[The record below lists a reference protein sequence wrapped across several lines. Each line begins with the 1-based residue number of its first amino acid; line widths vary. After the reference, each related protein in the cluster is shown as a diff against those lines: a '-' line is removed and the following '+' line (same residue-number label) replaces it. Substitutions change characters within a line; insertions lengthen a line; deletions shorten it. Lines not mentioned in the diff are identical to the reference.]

1 MGFEGKAY
9 MISTKYSKDNKY
21 STDNNSSL
29 RYNFALMALML
40 LLSPLSHAEV
50 YKTTTSEGQVV
61 YTDNINT
68 AYQYNKNSKNISVLD
83 KLPTQLQVSSTTT
96 QPATT
101 STSLNSQVDNA
112 ASTAADISLP
122 DSLGDS
128 LTGRLSTQSISASQQ
143 GDYVLKIVS
152 PEVGQTLRRGSQPIE
167 INVALRPSLKT
178 GDRIVYQLNN
188 QTLATIKDTSY
199 TIATTTLDPNPY
211 TITVRVENVLGEVI
225 AQDTR
230 AINLISNNVL
240 YQKKRK
246 AIAEAQKKQTNQPW
260 YKKIL

>member
-1 MGFEGKAY
+1 
-9 MISTKYSKDNKY
+9 MILTKYKSD
-21 STDNNSSL
+21 NSSL
-29 RYNFALMALML
+29 RDNFALMALML
-40 LLSPLSHAEV
+40 LLSPLSHAQV

-83 KLPTQLQVSSTTT
+83 KLSTQSQVSSTINQST
-96 QPATT
+96 TT
-101 STSLNSQVDNA
+101 SNNLNNQVDNA
-112 ASTAADISLP
+112 ASTATDNRLP
-122 DSLGDS
+122 ASLGDS
-128 LTGRLSTQSISASQQ
+128 LTDRLSTQSISASQQ
-143 GDYVLKIVS
+143 GDYVLNIVA
-152 PEVGQTLRRGSQPIE
+152 PAAGQTLRRGSQPIE
-167 INVALRPSLKT
+167 INVALTPSLKT

-211 TITVRVENVLGEVI
+211 TITVRVENVLGEII

-246 AIAEAQKKQTNQPW
+246 AIAEAQKKQANQPW

>member
-1 MGFEGKAY
+1 
-9 MISTKYSKDNKY
+9 MILTKYS
-21 STDNNSSL
+21 TNNNTSL

-40 LLSPLSHAEV
+40 LLSQLGHAEV
-50 YKTTTSEGQVV
+50 YKTTTSDGQVV

-68 AYQYNKNSKNISVLD
+68 AYQYNKNSKTISVLD
-83 KLPTQLQVSSTTT
+83 KLPTQSQVSATTT

-101 STSLNSQVDNA
+101 STSLNNQVDNA
-112 ASTAADISLP
+112 ASRDIDNRLP
-122 DSLGDS
+122 DSLN
-128 LTGRLSTQSISASQQ
+128 GRLSIQSISASQQ
-143 GDYVLKIVS
+143 GDYVLRIVS
-152 PEVGQTLRRGSQPIE
+152 PEAGQTLRRGSQPIE
-167 INVALRPSLKT
+167 VNVALTPSLKT

-188 QTLATIKDTSY
+188 QTLATTKDTSY

-211 TITVRVENVLGEVI
+211 TITVSVENVLGEII

-230 AINLISNNVL
+230 VINLISNNVL

-246 AIAEAQKKQTNQPW
+246 AIAQAQKKKANQPW

>member
-1 MGFEGKAY
+1 
-9 MISTKYSKDNKY
+9 MILKKY
-21 STDNNSSL
+21 STDHNSSL
-29 RYNFALMALML
+29 RYNFALTAVVL
-40 LLSPLSHAEV
+40 LLSQLSHAEV

-68 AYQYNKNSKNISVLD
+68 AYQYDKNSKTISVLD
-83 KLPTQLQVSSTTT
+83 KLPSQSQVSSTTNQST
-96 QPATT
+96 TT
-101 STSLNSQVDNA
+101 SNNLNNEVDNA
-112 ASTAADISLP
+112 ASTATDNRLP
-122 DSLGDS
+122 DS

-143 GDYVLKIVS
+143 GDYVIKIVA
-152 PEVGQTLRRGSQPIE
+152 PAAGQTLRRGSQPIE
-167 INVALRPSLKT
+167 VSVALTPSLKT

-211 TITVRVENVLGEVI
+211 TITVSVENVLGEVI

-230 AINLISNNVL
+230 AITLISNNVL

-246 AIAEAQKKQTNQPW
+246 AIAQIQKKKANQPW

>member
-1 MGFEGKAY
+1 MHNNGFEGKAY
-9 MISTKYSKDNKY
+9 MILTKY
-21 STDNNSSL
+21 STDNNSSFPYS
-29 RYNFALMALML
+29 YNFALMALGL
-40 LLSPLSHAEV
+40 LLSQLSHAEV

-68 AYQYNKNSKNISVLD
+68 AYQYNRNSKTISVLD
-83 KLPTQLQVSSTTT
+83 KLSTQSQVSSTTNQST
-96 QPATT
+96 TT
-101 STSLNSQVDNA
+101 SISLNNEVDNA
-112 ASTAADISLP
+112 ASTATDNHLP
-122 DSLGDS
+122 DSL
-128 LTGRLSTQSISASQQ
+128 STQAILASQQ
-143 GDYVLKIVS
+143 GDYVIKIVS
-152 PEVGQTLRRGSQPIE
+152 PEAGQTLRRGSQPIE
-167 INVALRPSLKT
+167 INVALTPSLKT

-211 TITVRVENVLGEVI
+211 TITVGVENVLGEVI

-230 AINLISNNVL
+230 AITLISNNVL

-246 AIAEAQKKQTNQPW
+246 AIAEAKKKKANQPW

>member
-9 MISTKYSKDNKY
+9 MILTKYKSN
-21 STDNNSSL
+21 NNSSL
-29 RYNFALMALML
+29 RYSYNFALMASML
-40 LLSPLSHAEV
+40 LLSQLSHAEV
-50 YKTTTSEGQVV
+50 YKTTTLEGQVV

-68 AYQYNKNSKNISVLD
+68 AYQYNKNSKTISVLD
-83 KLPTQLQVSSTTT
+83 KLSNQSQVSSTTT
-96 QPATT
+96 QLATT
-101 STSLNSQVDNA
+101 STSLNNEVDNA
-112 ASTAADISLP
+112 ASTATDNRLP

-128 LTGRLSTQSISASQQ
+128 LTDRLSTQSISASQQ
-143 GDYVLKIVS
+143 GDYVLNIVS
-152 PEVGQTLRRGSQPIE
+152 PEAGQTLRRGSQSIE
-167 INVALRPSLKT
+167 INVALTPSLKT
-178 GDRIVYQLNN
+178 GDRVVYQLNN

-211 TITVRVENVLGEVI
+211 TITISVENVLGEVV

-246 AIAEAQKKQTNQPW
+246 AIAQAQKKKANQPW

>member
-1 MGFEGKAY
+1 
-9 MISTKYSKDNKY
+9 MILTKYKSN
-21 STDNNSSL
+21 NNSSL
-29 RYNFALMALML
+29 RYSYNFALMALML
-40 LLSPLSHAEV
+40 LLSQLSHAEV

-68 AYQYNKNSKNISVLD
+68 AYQYNKNSKTISVLD
-83 KLPTQLQVSSTTT
+83 KLPTQSQVSATTN
-96 QPATT
+96 QSATT
-101 STSLNSQVDNA
+101 SISLNNQVDNA
-112 ASTAADISLP
+112 ASTAIDTRLP

-128 LTGRLSTQSISASQQ
+128 LTARLTERLSTQSISASQQ

-152 PEVGQTLRRGSQPIE
+152 PEAGQTLRRGSQSIE
-167 INVALRPSLKT
+167 INVALMPSLKT

-211 TITVRVENVLGEVI
+211 TITVSVENVLGEVI

-230 AINLISNNVL
+230 AITLISNNVL

-246 AIAEAQKKQTNQPW
+246 AIAQAQKKKANQPW

>member
-1 MGFEGKAY
+1 
-9 MISTKYSKDNKY
+9 MILTKYKFN
-21 STDNNSSL
+21 NNSSL
-29 RYNFALMALML
+29 RYSFALTAMGL
-40 LLSPLSHAEV
+40 LLSPLSHAQV

-68 AYQYNKNSKNISVLD
+68 AYQYNKSSKNISVLD
-83 KLPTQLQVSSTTT
+83 KLPTQSQVSSTTT

-101 STSLNSQVDNA
+101 STSLNNQVDNA
-112 ASTAADISLP
+112 ASTATDNRLP
-122 DSLGDS
+122 YSLGDS
-128 LTGRLSTQSISASQQ
+128 LTDRLTERLSTQSISASQQ
-143 GDYVLKIVS
+143 GDYVIKIVS
-152 PEVGQTLRRGSQPIE
+152 PEAGQTLRRGSQPIE
-167 INVALRPSLKT
+167 IKVALTPSLKT

-211 TITVRVENVLGEVI
+211 TITVSVENVLGEVI

-230 AINLISNNVL
+230 AITLISNNVV

-246 AIAEAQKKQTNQPW
+246 AIAEAQKKKANQPW

>member
-1 MGFEGKAY
+1 
-9 MISTKYSKDNKY
+9 MILTKYKSD
-21 STDNNSSL
+21 NSSL
-29 RYNFALMALML
+29 RDNFALTAVVL
-40 LLSPLSHAEV
+40 LLSQLSHAEV

-68 AYQYNKNSKNISVLD
+68 AYQYNKSSKNISVLD
-83 KLPTQLQVSSTTT
+83 KLPTQSQVSSTTT

-101 STSLNSQVDNA
+101 STSLNNQVNNA
-112 ASTAADISLP
+112 ASKAADIRLP
-122 DSLGDS
+122 DS

-143 GDYVLKIVS
+143 GDYVLNIVS
-152 PEVGQTLRRGSQPIE
+152 PEAGQTLRRGSQPIE
-167 INVALRPSLKT
+167 INVALTPSLKT

-188 QTLATIKDTSY
+188 QTLATMKATSY

-211 TITVRVENVLGEVI
+211 TITVRVENVLGEII

-246 AIAEAQKKQTNQPW
+246 AIAQAQKKQANQPW

>member
-1 MGFEGKAY
+1 
-9 MISTKYSKDNKY
+9 MILTKYKSD
-21 STDNNSSL
+21 NSSL
-29 RYNFALMALML
+29 RDNFALTAVVL
-40 LLSPLSHAEV
+40 LLSQLSHAEV

-68 AYQYNKNSKNISVLD
+68 AYQYNKSSKNISVLD
-83 KLPTQLQVSSTTT
+83 KLPTQSQVSSTTT

-101 STSLNSQVDNA
+101 STSLNNQVNNA
-112 ASTAADISLP
+112 VSKAADIRLP
-122 DSLGDS
+122 DS

-152 PEVGQTLRRGSQPIE
+152 PEAGQTLRRGSQPIE
-167 INVALRPSLKT
+167 INVALTPSLKT

-188 QTLATIKDTSY
+188 QTLATMKATSY

-211 TITVRVENVLGEVI
+211 TITVGVENVLGEVI

-246 AIAEAQKKQTNQPW
+246 AIAQAQKKKANQPW

>member
-1 MGFEGKAY
+1 
-9 MISTKYSKDNKY
+9 MILTKYKSN
-21 STDNNSSL
+21 NNSGL
-29 RYNFALMALML
+29 RYSYNFALMAVVL
-40 LLSPLSHAEV
+40 LLSQLSHAEV
-50 YKTTTSEGQVV
+50 YKTTTSDGQVV

-68 AYQYNKNSKNISVLD
+68 AYQYNKSSKNISVLD
-83 KLPTQLQVSSTTT
+83 KLPTQSQVSSTTT

-101 STSLNSQVDNA
+101 STSLNNQVNNA
-112 ASTAADISLP
+112 ASKAADIRLP
-122 DSLGDS
+122 DS

-152 PEVGQTLRRGSQPIE
+152 PKAGQTLRRGSQPIE
-167 INVALRPSLKT
+167 INVALTPSLKT

-188 QTLATIKDTSY
+188 QTLATMKATSY

-211 TITVRVENVLGEVI
+211 TITVRVENVLGEII

-246 AIAEAQKKQTNQPW
+246 AIAQAQKKQANQPW

>member
-1 MGFEGKAY
+1 
-9 MISTKYSKDNKY
+9 MILTKYKSD
-21 STDNNSSL
+21 NSSL
-29 RYNFALMALML
+29 RDNFALTAVVL
-40 LLSPLSHAEV
+40 LLSQLSHAEV

-68 AYQYNKNSKNISVLD
+68 AYQYNKSSKNISVLD
-83 KLPTQLQVSSTTT
+83 KLPTQSQVSSTTT

-101 STSLNSQVDNA
+101 STSLNNQVNNA
-112 ASTAADISLP
+112 ASKAADIRLP
-122 DSLGDS
+122 DS

-143 GDYVLKIVS
+143 GDYVIKIVS
-152 PEVGQTLRRGSQPIE
+152 PEAGQTLRRGSQPIE
-167 INVALRPSLKT
+167 INVALTPSLKT

-211 TITVRVENVLGEVI
+211 TITVGVENVLGEVI

-230 AINLISNNVL
+230 AITLISNNVL

-246 AIAEAQKKQTNQPW
+246 AIAQAQKKQANQPW

>member
-1 MGFEGKAY
+1 
-9 MISTKYSKDNKY
+9 MILTKYKSD
-21 STDNNSSL
+21 NSSL
-29 RYNFALMALML
+29 RDNFALTAVVL
-40 LLSPLSHAEV
+40 LLSQLSHAEV

-83 KLPTQLQVSSTTT
+83 KLSTQSQVSSTTT

-101 STSLNSQVDNA
+101 STSLNNQVNNA
-112 ASTAADISLP
+112 ASTATDNRLP
-122 DSLGDS
+122 DS
-128 LTGRLSTQSISASQQ
+128 LSTQSISASQQ
-143 GDYVLKIVS
+143 GDYVIKIVS
-152 PEVGQTLRRGSQPIE
+152 PEAGQTLRRGSQPIE
-167 INVALRPSLKT
+167 INVALTPSLKT

-211 TITVRVENVLGEVI
+211 TITVGVENVLGEVI

-230 AINLISNNVL
+230 AITLISNNVL

-246 AIAEAQKKQTNQPW
+246 AIAQAQKKKANQPW

>member
-1 MGFEGKAY
+1 
-9 MISTKYSKDNKY
+9 MISTKYT
-21 STDNNSSL
+21 TDNNNSGL
-29 RYNFALMALML
+29 RYSFILTAVVL
-40 LLSPLSHAEV
+40 LLTQLSHAEV

-68 AYQYNKNSKNISVLD
+68 AYQYNRNSKNISVLD
-83 KLPTQLQVSSTTT
+83 KLPTQSQVSSMTNQSTTT
-96 QPATT
+96 
-101 STSLNSQVDNA
+101 SNNLNNEVDNA
-112 ASTAADISLP
+112 ASTATDNRLP
-122 DSLGDS
+122 DSLTD
-128 LTGRLSTQSISASQQ
+128 RLSTQSISASQQ
-143 GDYVLKIVS
+143 GDYVIKIVS
-152 PEVGQTLRRGSQPIE
+152 PEAGQTLRRGSQPIE
-167 INVALRPSLKT
+167 INVALTPSLKI

-211 TITVRVENVLGEVI
+211 TITVSVENVLGEVI

-230 AINLISNNVL
+230 AITLISNNVL

-246 AIAEAQKKQTNQPW
+246 AIAEAQKKKANQPW

>member
-9 MISTKYSKDNKY
+9 MILTKYKSN
-21 STDNNSSL
+21 NNSSL
-29 RYNFALMALML
+29 RYSFILTAVVL
-40 LLSPLSHAEV
+40 LLSQLSHAEV
-50 YKTTTSEGQVV
+50 YKTTTSDGQVV

-68 AYQYNKNSKNISVLD
+68 AYQYNKNSKTISVLD
-83 KLPTQLQVSSTTT
+83 KLPSQSQVSSTTNQST
-96 QPATT
+96 TT
-101 STSLNSQVDNA
+101 SNNLNNEVDNA
-112 ASTAADISLP
+112 VSTTTDNRLP

-128 LTGRLSTQSISASQQ
+128 LTARLSTQSISASQQ
-143 GDYVLKIVS
+143 GDYVIKIVS
-152 PEVGQTLRRGSQPIE
+152 PEAGQTLRRGSQPIE
-167 INVALRPSLKT
+167 INVALTPSLKT

-211 TITVRVENVLGEVI
+211 TITVSVENVLGEII

-230 AINLISNNVL
+230 AITLISNNVL

-246 AIAEAQKKQTNQPW
+246 AIAEAQKKKANQPW

>member
-9 MISTKYSKDNKY
+9 MILTKY
-21 STDNNSSL
+21 STDHNSSL
-29 RYNFALMALML
+29 RYNFALMALGL
-40 LLSPLSHAEV
+40 LLSQLSHAEV

-61 YTDNINT
+61 YTDDINT
-68 AYQYNKNSKNISVLD
+68 AYQYDKNSKTISVLD
-83 KLPTQLQVSSTTT
+83 KLPSQSQVSSTTNQST
-96 QPATT
+96 TT
-101 STSLNSQVDNA
+101 SNNLNNEVDNA
-112 ASTAADISLP
+112 ASTATDNRLP
-122 DSLGDS
+122 DRLGDS

-143 GDYVLKIVS
+143 GDYVIKIVA
-152 PEVGQTLRRGSQPIE
+152 PAAGQTLRRGSQPIE
-167 INVALRPSLKT
+167 VSVALTPSLKT

-211 TITVRVENVLGEVI
+211 TITVSVENVLGEVI

-230 AINLISNNVL
+230 AITLISNNVL

-246 AIAEAQKKQTNQPW
+246 AIAEAQKKKANQPW

>member
-1 MGFEGKAY
+1 
-9 MISTKYSKDNKY
+9 MILTKYSTN
-21 STDNNSSL
+21 NNSDL
-29 RYNFALMALML
+29 RYSLILTAVVL
-40 LLSPLSHAEV
+40 LLSQLSHAEV

-83 KLPTQLQVSSTTT
+83 KLPTQSQVSSTTT

-101 STSLNSQVDNA
+101 STSLNNEVDNA
-112 ASTAADISLP
+112 ASTATDNRLP
-122 DSLGDS
+122 DSLGDR

-143 GDYVLKIVS
+143 GDYVLNIVS
-152 PEVGQTLRRGSQPIE
+152 PEAGQTLRRGSQPIE
-167 INVALRPSLKT
+167 VSVALTPSLKT

-211 TITVRVENVLGEVI
+211 TITVSVENVLGEVI

-230 AINLISNNVL
+230 TINLISNNVL

-246 AIAEAQKKQTNQPW
+246 AIAEAQKKQANQPW

>member
-9 MISTKYSKDNKY
+9 MILTKYSRDNKY

-29 RYNFALMALML
+29 RYSFILTAVVL
-40 LLSPLSHAEV
+40 LLSPLSHSEV
-50 YKTTTSEGQVV
+50 YKTTTSDGQVV

-68 AYQYNKNSKNISVLD
+68 AYQYNKNSRNISVLD
-83 KLPTQLQVSSTTT
+83 KLSTQSQVSSTT

-101 STSLNSQVDNA
+101 STSLNNQVNNA
-112 ASTAADISLP
+112 ASRAADSRLP
-122 DSLGDS
+122 DS

-143 GDYVLKIVS
+143 GDYVLRIVS
-152 PEVGQTLRRGSQPIE
+152 PKAGQTLRRGSQPIE
-167 INVALRPSLKT
+167 INVALTPSLKT

-211 TITVRVENVLGEVI
+211 TITVSVENVLGEVI

-230 AINLISNNVL
+230 TINLISNNVL

-246 AIAEAQKKQTNQPW
+246 AIAEAQKKQANQPW

>member
-1 MGFEGKAY
+1 MVL
-9 MISTKYSKDNKY
+9 TKYKSDN
-21 STDNNSSL
+21 SNL

-40 LLSPLSHAEV
+40 LLSQLSHAEV

-68 AYQYNKNSKNISVLD
+68 AYQYNKNSKTISVLD
-83 KLPTQLQVSSTTT
+83 KLPTQSQVSSTTA
-96 QPATT
+96 QLATT
-101 STSLNSQVDNA
+101 STSLNNQVDNA
-112 ASTAADISLP
+112 ASTATDNRLP
-122 DSLGDS
+122 DSLADDS

-143 GDYVLKIVS
+143 GDYVIKIVS
-152 PEVGQTLRRGSQPIE
+152 PEAGQTLRRGSQPIE
-167 INVALRPSLKT
+167 ISVALTPSLKT

-188 QTLATIKDTSY
+188 QTLATIKATSY

-211 TITVRVENVLGEVI
+211 TITVRVENVLGEII

-230 AINLISNNVL
+230 AITLISNNVL

-246 AIAEAQKKQTNQPW
+246 AIAQAQKKKANQPW

>member
-1 MGFEGKAY
+1 
-9 MISTKYSKDNKY
+9 MILTKYKSD
-21 STDNNSSL
+21 NSSL
-29 RYNFALMALML
+29 RDNFALMAVVL
-40 LLSPLSHAEV
+40 LLSQLSHAEV

-83 KLPTQLQVSSTTT
+83 KLPTQSQVSSTTT

-101 STSLNSQVDNA
+101 STSLNNEVDNT
-112 ASTAADISLP
+112 ASTATDNRLP
-122 DSLGDS
+122 DSLTD
-128 LTGRLSTQSISASQQ
+128 RLSTQSISASQQ
-143 GDYVLKIVS
+143 GDYVIKIVS
-152 PEVGQTLRRGSQPIE
+152 PEAGQTLRRGSQPIE
-167 INVALRPSLKT
+167 INVALTPSLKT

-211 TITVRVENVLGEVI
+211 TITVGVENVLGEVI

-230 AINLISNNVL
+230 AITLISNNVL

-246 AIAEAQKKQTNQPW
+246 AIAQAQKKKANQPW

>member
-1 MGFEGKAY
+1 MGFEGKTY
-9 MISTKYSKDNKY
+9 MILTKY
-21 STDNNSSL
+21 STDNNSGL
-29 RYNFALMALML
+29 RYSYNFALMASML
-40 LLSPLSHAEV
+40 LLSQLSHAEV
-50 YKTTTSEGQVV
+50 YKTTTSDGQVV

-83 KLPTQLQVSSTTT
+83 KLPSQSQVSSTTT

-101 STSLNSQVDNA
+101 STSLNNEVDNA
-112 ASTAADISLP
+112 ASTATDNRLP

-128 LTGRLSTQSISASQQ
+128 LTDRLSTQSISASQQ
-143 GDYVLKIVS
+143 GDYVLNIVS
-152 PEVGQTLRRGSQPIE
+152 PEAGQTLRRGSQSIE
-167 INVALRPSLKT
+167 INVALMPSLKT

-211 TITVRVENVLGEVI
+211 AITVNVENVLGEVI

-230 AINLISNNVL
+230 AITLISNNVL

-246 AIAEAQKKQTNQPW
+246 AIAEAQKKKANQPW

>member
-1 MGFEGKAY
+1 MCFEGKAY
-9 MISTKYSKDNKY
+9 MILKKY
-21 STDNNSSL
+21 STDNNNSSL
-29 RYNFALMALML
+29 RYSYNLALMAVVL
-40 LLSPLSHAEV
+40 LLSPLSHSEV
-50 YKTTTSEGQVV
+50 YKTATSDGQVV

-83 KLPTQLQVSSTTT
+83 KLPTQSQVSSTTT

-101 STSLNSQVDNA
+101 STSLKNEVDNA
-112 ASTAADISLP
+112 ASTATDNRLP
-122 DSLGDS
+122 DSLTD
-128 LTGRLSTQSISASQQ
+128 RLSTQSISASHQ
-143 GDYVLKIVS
+143 GDYVIKIVA
-152 PEVGQTLRRGSQPIE
+152 PEAGQTLRRGSQPIE
-167 INVALRPSLKT
+167 INVALTPSLKT

-211 TITVRVENVLGEVI
+211 TITVSVENILGEVI

-246 AIAEAQKKQTNQPW
+246 AIAEAQKKQANQPW

>member
-9 MISTKYSKDNKY
+9 MILTKYKSD
-21 STDNNSSL
+21 NSSL
-29 RYNFALMALML
+29 RDNFALMALML
-40 LLSPLSHAEV
+40 LLSPLSHAQV

-83 KLPTQLQVSSTTT
+83 KLSTQSQVSSTINQST
-96 QPATT
+96 TT
-101 STSLNSQVDNA
+101 SNNLNNQVDNA
-112 ASTAADISLP
+112 ASTATDNRLP
-122 DSLGDS
+122 ASLGDS
-128 LTGRLSTQSISASQQ
+128 LTDRLSTQSISASQQ
-143 GDYVLKIVS
+143 GDYVLNIVA
-152 PEVGQTLRRGSQPIE
+152 PAAGQTLRRGSQPIE
-167 INVALRPSLKT
+167 INVALTPSLKT

-211 TITVRVENVLGEVI
+211 TITVGVENVLGEII

-246 AIAEAQKKQTNQPW
+246 AIAEAQKKQANQPW

>member
-1 MGFEGKAY
+1 
-9 MISTKYSKDNKY
+9 MILTKYKSN
-21 STDNNSSL
+21 NNSSL
-29 RYNFALMALML
+29 RDNFVLTAVVL
-40 LLSPLSHAEV
+40 LLSQLSHAEV

-83 KLPTQLQVSSTTT
+83 KLPTQSQVSSTTT

-101 STSLNSQVDNA
+101 STSLNNQVNNA
-112 ASTAADISLP
+112 ASTAADSRLP
-122 DSLGDS
+122 DS
-128 LTGRLSTQSISASQQ
+128 LTGRLSTQFISASQQ
-143 GDYVLKIVS
+143 GDYVIKIVS
-152 PEVGQTLRRGSQPIE
+152 PEAGQTLRRGSQPIE
-167 INVALRPSLKT
+167 INVALTPSLKT

-188 QTLATIKDTSY
+188 QTLATTKDTSY

-211 TITVRVENVLGEVI
+211 TITVRVENVLGEII

-230 AINLISNNVL
+230 AITLISNNVL

-246 AIAEAQKKQTNQPW
+246 AIAQAQKKKANQPW

>member
-1 MGFEGKAY
+1 
-9 MISTKYSKDNKY
+9 MILTKYK
-21 STDNNSSL
+21 TDNSSL
-29 RYNFALMALML
+29 RDNFALTAVVL
-40 LLSPLSHAEV
+40 LLSQLSHAEV

-68 AYQYNKNSKNISVLD
+68 AYQYNKSSKNISVLD
-83 KLPTQLQVSSTTT
+83 KLPTQSQVSSTTT

-101 STSLNSQVDNA
+101 STSLNNQVNNA
-112 ASTAADISLP
+112 ASKAADIRLP
-122 DSLGDS
+122 DS

-152 PEVGQTLRRGSQPIE
+152 PKAGQTLRRGSQPIE
-167 INVALRPSLKT
+167 INVALTPSLKT

-188 QTLATIKDTSY
+188 QTLATMKATSY

-211 TITVRVENVLGEVI
+211 TITVRVENVLGEII

-246 AIAEAQKKQTNQPW
+246 AIAQAQKKQANQPW

>member
-1 MGFEGKAY
+1 
-9 MISTKYSKDNKY
+9 MILTKYKSD
-21 STDNNSSL
+21 NSSL
-29 RYNFALMALML
+29 RDNFALTAVVL
-40 LLSPLSHAEV
+40 LLSQLSHAEV

-68 AYQYNKNSKNISVLD
+68 AYQYNKSSKNISVLD
-83 KLPTQLQVSSTTT
+83 KLPTQSQVSSTTT

-101 STSLNSQVDNA
+101 STSLNNQVNNA
-112 ASTAADISLP
+112 ASKAADIRLP
-122 DSLGDS
+122 DS

-152 PEVGQTLRRGSQPIE
+152 PKAGQTLRRGSQPIE
-167 INVALRPSLKT
+167 INVALTPSLKT

-211 TITVRVENVLGEVI
+211 TITVGVENVLGEVI
-225 AQDTR
+225 ARDTR
-230 AINLISNNVL
+230 AITLISNNVL

-246 AIAEAQKKQTNQPW
+246 AIAQAQKKQANQPW

>member
-1 MGFEGKAY
+1 
-9 MISTKYSKDNKY
+9 MILTKYKSN
-21 STDNNSSL
+21 NNSSL
-29 RYNFALMALML
+29 RDNFALTAVVL
-40 LLSPLSHAEV
+40 LLSQLSHAEV

-68 AYQYNKNSKNISVLD
+68 AYQYNKNSKSISVLD
-83 KLPTQLQVSSTTT
+83 KLPTQSQVSATTN
-96 QPATT
+96 QSATT
-101 STSLNSQVDNA
+101 SISLNNQVDNA
-112 ASTAADISLP
+112 ASTAIDTRLP

-143 GDYVLKIVS
+143 GDYVIKIVS
-152 PEVGQTLRRGSQPIE
+152 PEAGQTLRRGSQPIE
-167 INVALRPSLKT
+167 INVALTPSLKT

-188 QTLATIKDTSY
+188 QTLATIKATSY

-211 TITVRVENVLGEVI
+211 TITVGVENVLGEII

-230 AINLISNNVL
+230 AITLISNNVL

-246 AIAEAQKKQTNQPW
+246 AIAQAQKKQANQPW

>member
-9 MISTKYSKDNKY
+9 MILTKYSRDNKY
-21 STDNNSSL
+21 TTDNNSSL
-29 RYNFALMALML
+29 RYSFILTAVVL
-40 LLSPLSHAEV
+40 LLSPLSHAQV
-50 YKTTTSEGQVV
+50 YKTTTSDGQVV

-68 AYQYNKNSKNISVLD
+68 AYQYNKNSRNISVLD
-83 KLPTQLQVSSTTT
+83 KLPIQSQVSSTTT

-101 STSLNSQVDNA
+101 STSLNNQVDNA
-112 ASTAADISLP
+112 ASKAADSRLP
-122 DSLGDS
+122 DS
-128 LTGRLSTQSISASQQ
+128 LSTQSISASQQ
-143 GDYVLKIVS
+143 GDYVIKIVS
-152 PEVGQTLRRGSQPIE
+152 PKAGQTLRRGSQPIE
-167 INVALRPSLKT
+167 INVALTPSLKT

-211 TITVRVENVLGEVI
+211 TITVSVENVLGEVI

-230 AINLISNNVL
+230 TINLISNNVL

-246 AIAEAQKKQTNQPW
+246 AIAEAQKKQANQPW

>member
-9 MISTKYSKDNKY
+9 MILTKYSRDNKY
-21 STDNNSSL
+21 TTDNNSSL
-29 RYNFALMALML
+29 RYSFILTAVVL
-40 LLSPLSHAEV
+40 LLSPLSHAQV
-50 YKTTTSEGQVV
+50 YKTTTSDGQVV

-83 KLPTQLQVSSTTT
+83 KLPIQSQVSSTT

-101 STSLNSQVDNA
+101 STSLNNQVNNA
-112 ASTAADISLP
+112 ASKAADSRLP
-122 DSLGDS
+122 DS

-143 GDYVLKIVS
+143 GDYVIKIVS
-152 PEVGQTLRRGSQPIE
+152 PEAGQTLRRGSQPIE
-167 INVALRPSLKT
+167 INVALTPSLKT

-211 TITVRVENVLGEVI
+211 TITVGVENVLGEVI

-246 AIAEAQKKQTNQPW
+246 AIAEAQKKKANQPW

>member
-1 MGFEGKAY
+1 
-9 MISTKYSKDNKY
+9 MISTEY

-29 RYNFALMALML
+29 RYSYNLAPMALVL
-40 LLSPLSHAEV
+40 LLSPLSHSEV
-50 YKTTTSEGQVV
+50 YKTTTSDGQVV

-68 AYQYNKNSKNISVLD
+68 AYQYNKSSKNISVLD
-83 KLPTQLQVSSTTT
+83 KLSTKSQVSSTTT

-101 STSLNSQVDNA
+101 STGLKNEVNNA
-112 ASTAADISLP
+112 ASTATDNHLP
-122 DSLGDS
+122 DS
-128 LTGRLSTQSISASQQ
+128 LSTQSISASQQ
-143 GDYVLKIVS
+143 GDYVIKIVS
-152 PEVGQTLRRGSQPIE
+152 PEAGQTLRRGSQSIE
-167 INVALRPSLKT
+167 INVALTPSLKT

-211 TITVRVENVLGEVI
+211 TITVSVENVLGEVI

-230 AINLISNNVL
+230 TINLISNNVL

-246 AIAEAQKKQTNQPW
+246 AIAEAQKKQANQPW

>member
-1 MGFEGKAY
+1 
-9 MISTKYSKDNKY
+9 MILTKYKSN
-21 STDNNSSL
+21 NNSSL
-29 RYNFALMALML
+29 RYSYNFALMASML
-40 LLSPLSHAEV
+40 LLSQLSHAEV
-50 YKTTTSEGQVV
+50 YKTTTLEGQVV

-83 KLPTQLQVSSTTT
+83 KLPTQSQVSSTTNQST
-96 QPATT
+96 TT
-101 STSLNSQVDNA
+101 SNNLNNEVDNA
-112 ASTAADISLP
+112 ASTATDNRLP
-122 DSLGDS
+122 DSLTD
-128 LTGRLSTQSISASQQ
+128 RLSTQSISASQQ
-143 GDYVLKIVS
+143 GDYILNIVS
-152 PEVGQTLRRGSQPIE
+152 PEAGQTLRRGSQPIE
-167 INVALRPSLKT
+167 INVALTPSLKT

-211 TITVRVENVLGEVI
+211 TITVSVENVLGEVI

-246 AIAEAQKKQTNQPW
+246 AIAQAQKKKANQPW

>member
-1 MGFEGKAY
+1 
-9 MISTKYSKDNKY
+9 MILTKYKSD
-21 STDNNSSL
+21 NSSL
-29 RYNFALMALML
+29 RDKFALTAVVL
-40 LLSPLSHAEV
+40 LLSQLSHAEV

-68 AYQYNKNSKNISVLD
+68 AYQYNRNSKSISVLD
-83 KLPTQLQVSSTTT
+83 KLSNQSQVSSTTN

-101 STSLNSQVDNA
+101 SSNLNNEVDNA
-112 ASTAADISLP
+112 ASTATDNRLP
-122 DSLGDS
+122 DSLTD
-128 LTGRLSTQSISASQQ
+128 RLSTQSISASQQ
-143 GDYVLKIVS
+143 GDYVLNIVA
-152 PEVGQTLRRGSQPIE
+152 PEAGQTLRRGSQSIE
-167 INVALRPSLKT
+167 INVALTPSLKT

-199 TIATTTLDPNPY
+199 TIVTTTLDPNPY
-211 TITVRVENVLGEVI
+211 TITVSVENVLGEVI

-230 AINLISNNVL
+230 AITLISNNVL

-246 AIAEAQKKQTNQPW
+246 AIAEAQKKKANQPW

>member
-1 MGFEGKAY
+1 
-9 MISTKYSKDNKY
+9 MILKKY
-21 STDNNSSL
+21 STDHNSSL
-29 RYNFALMALML
+29 RYNFALMAVVL
-40 LLSPLSHAEV
+40 LLSQLSHAEV
-50 YKTTTSEGQVV
+50 YKTTTSDGQVI
-61 YTDNINT
+61 YTDDINT

-83 KLPTQLQVSSTTT
+83 KLSTQSQGSSTTA

-101 STSLNSQVDNA
+101 STSLNNQVNNA
-112 ASTAADISLP
+112 ASTATDSRLP
-122 DSLGDS
+122 DSLSDS
-128 LTGRLSTQSISASQQ
+128 LSTQSISASQQ
-143 GDYVLKIVS
+143 GDYVLNIVS
-152 PEVGQTLRRGSQPIE
+152 PEAGQTLRRGSQPIE
-167 INVALRPSLKT
+167 INVALTPSLKT

-211 TITVRVENVLGEVI
+211 AITVNVENVLGEVI

-230 AINLISNNVL
+230 AITLISNNVL

-246 AIAEAQKKQTNQPW
+246 AIAQIQKKKANQPW

>member
-1 MGFEGKAY
+1 
-9 MISTKYSKDNKY
+9 MILTKYKSD
-21 STDNNSSL
+21 NSSL
-29 RYNFALMALML
+29 RDNFALTAVVL
-40 LLSPLSHAEV
+40 LLSQLSHAEV

-68 AYQYNKNSKNISVLD
+68 AYQYNKSSKNISVLD
-83 KLPTQLQVSSTTT
+83 KLPTQSQVSSTTT

-101 STSLNSQVDNA
+101 STSLNNQVNNA
-112 ASTAADISLP
+112 ASKAADIRLP
-122 DSLGDS
+122 DS

-152 PEVGQTLRRGSQPIE
+152 PKAGQTLRRGSQPIE
-167 INVALRPSLKT
+167 INVALTPSLKT

-188 QTLATIKDTSY
+188 QTLATMKATSY

-211 TITVRVENVLGEVI
+211 TITVGVENVLGEVI
-225 AQDTR
+225 ARDTR
-230 AINLISNNVL
+230 AITLISNNVL

-246 AIAEAQKKQTNQPW
+246 AIAQAQKKQANQPW

>member
-9 MISTKYSKDNKY
+9 MILTKYKSN
-21 STDNNSSL
+21 NNSSL
-29 RYNFALMALML
+29 RDNFVLTAVVL
-40 LLSPLSHAEV
+40 LLSQLSHAEV

-68 AYQYNKNSKNISVLD
+68 AYQYNKSSKNISVLD
-83 KLPTQLQVSSTTT
+83 KLPTQSQVSSTTT

-101 STSLNSQVDNA
+101 STSLNNQVNNA
-112 ASTAADISLP
+112 ASKAADIRLP
-122 DSLGDS
+122 DS

-152 PEVGQTLRRGSQPIE
+152 PKAGQTLRRGSQPIE
-167 INVALRPSLKT
+167 INVALTPSLKT

-188 QTLATIKDTSY
+188 QTLATMKATSY

-211 TITVRVENVLGEVI
+211 TITVRVENVLGEII

-246 AIAEAQKKQTNQPW
+246 AIAQAQKKQANQPW

>member
-1 MGFEGKAY
+1 
-9 MISTKYSKDNKY
+9 MILTKYKSD
-21 STDNNSSL
+21 NSSL
-29 RYNFALMALML
+29 RDNFALTAVVL
-40 LLSPLSHAEV
+40 LLSQLSHAEV

-68 AYQYNKNSKNISVLD
+68 AYQYNKSSKNISVLD
-83 KLPTQLQVSSTTT
+83 KLSTQSQVSSTT

-101 STSLNSQVDNA
+101 STSLNNQVNNA
-112 ASTAADISLP
+112 ASKAADIRLP
-122 DSLGDS
+122 DS

-152 PEVGQTLRRGSQPIE
+152 PKAGQTLRRGSQPIE
-167 INVALRPSLKT
+167 INVALTPSLKT

-188 QTLATIKDTSY
+188 QTLATMKATSY

-211 TITVRVENVLGEVI
+211 TITVRVENVLGEII

-246 AIAEAQKKQTNQPW
+246 AIAQAQKKQANQPW